1 MTSVTG
7 QIKGEKPTVP
17 GAPAVVRQQ
26 DIFILAGNSGK
37 ETFQPLFTY
46 RGFRYIEI
54 AGYNGTLATTDITGL
69 RMQSDI
75 QPAGSFECSDPL
87 INRIQEATLNS
98 FRSNIF
104 SVQSDCPHREKFGYG
119 ADMLTTAEAYIY
131 NFDMYAFYAK
141 ALQDYEDAA
150 RLEGGLTETA
160 PFVGIADAGL
170 GDGSGPIG
178 WGTFLPAGMDKHYR
192 YYGNKEMI
200 RQHYPTAKRWV
211 EFLKSKAVN
220 NIIDVGLSDHE
231 SIAEKP
237 VRLTSTLFYYYNVTL
252 LARFAHI
259 LELEKDI
266 HRYGQLAQEIKQTI
280 QDEFLRKGT
289 GQFDNHNQIAQSFAL
304 YFDVVPEE
312 EISLALDR
320 LINDI
325 EVIHKGHLSTGM
337 FASVYMPLML
347 SQYGYGEKAFEVVTK
362 KGFPG
367 WSYMFEQGATSLWEH
382 WGYSDNTFSY
392 NHPMFGCISEW
403 FYKCIRGIRPALD
416 TVGFD
421 KIVVRPDYI
430 GQLKWANTSYQSVHG
445 KISTAWK
452 HDKKTFELTVTI
464 PDGCSAE
471 VYVPVSKSKKDKRKW
486 QRESTGSNCYY
497 PE

>member
-1 MTSVTG
+1 MTLTYSELLYPDGSVNPMTSVTG

-200 RQHYPTAKRWV
+200 RQHYPTTKRWV

-237 VRLTSTLFYYYNVTL
+237 VRLTSTLFYYYRKACTVNQYTFL
-252 LARFAHI
+252 L
-259 LELEKDI
+259 L
-266 HRYGQLAQEIKQTI
+266 
-280 QDEFLRKGT
+280 
-289 GQFDNHNQIAQSFAL
+289 
-304 YFDVVPEE
+304 
-312 EISLALDR
+312 
-320 LINDI
+320 
-325 EVIHKGHLSTGM
+325 
-337 FASVYMPLML
+337 
-347 SQYGYGEKAFEVVTK
+347 
-362 KGFPG
+362 
-367 WSYMFEQGATSLWEH
+367 
-382 WGYSDNTFSY
+382 
-392 NHPMFGCISEW
+392 
-403 FYKCIRGIRPALD
+403 
-416 TVGFD
+416 
-421 KIVVRPDYI
+421 
-430 GQLKWANTSYQSVHG
+430 
-445 KISTAWK
+445 
-452 HDKKTFELTVTI
+452 
-464 PDGCSAE
+464 
-471 VYVPVSKSKKDKRKW
+471 
-486 QRESTGSNCYY
+486 
-497 PE
+497 